1 MDVVWRDEGFIF
13 NNGDFVAGAQGLL
26 HVVSEEGFGVIGEGK
41 GFSVLADWVDV
52 VKPKLWSDMDIMV
65 LLLTY

>member
-26 HVVSEEGFGVIGEGK
+26 HVVSEEGFGVIGEDK
-41 GFSVLADWVDV
+41 GFAVLADWVDV
-52 VKPKLWSDMDIMV
+52 VKPKL
-65 LLLTY
+65 